1 MGRRCPKREKD
12 GSEMLT
18 PHAPTP
24 PYTTRPYTTLLH
36 PTPPYSTLL
45 HPTPPYSTRLH
56 PTPPDS
62 TRLHPTPPDSRLPTP
77 SSLCVLAPLH
87 LCVPFFLLPFASLR
101 LCAFAFPSFSSRVHG
116 LRGSNPHCLKE

>member
-36 PTPPYSTLL
+36 PTPPYSTLH
-45 HPTPPYSTRLH
+45 HPTPPYTTLHH
-56 PTPPDS
+56 PTPPYT
-62 TRLHPTPPDSRLPTP
+62 TRLPTPDSRL
-77 SSLCVLAPLH
+77 
-87 LCVPFFLLPFASLR
+87 LLPFASLR
-101 LCAFAFPSFSSRVHG
+101 LCTFAFPSSSSLCV
-116 LRGSNPHCLKE
+116 LAP